1 MKSFF
6 VCDAFLLCLMITLLL
21 INVWQDRDD
30 AFADEVNTRDESGSV
45 ASFVDVHFELAPS
58 ETKPMT
64 RYDFSF
70 ELFFRKL
77 GFRTTVTVMKHFH
90 DNYSKPSI

>member
-1 MKSFF
+1 M
-6 VCDAFLLCLMITLLL
+6 
-21 INVWQDRDD
+21 
-30 AFADEVNTRDESGSV
+30 NTRDESGSV

-64 RYDFSF
+64 RYDFSL

-77 GFRTTVTVMKHFH
+77 GFHTTVTVMKHFH
-90 DNYSKPSI
+90 DN